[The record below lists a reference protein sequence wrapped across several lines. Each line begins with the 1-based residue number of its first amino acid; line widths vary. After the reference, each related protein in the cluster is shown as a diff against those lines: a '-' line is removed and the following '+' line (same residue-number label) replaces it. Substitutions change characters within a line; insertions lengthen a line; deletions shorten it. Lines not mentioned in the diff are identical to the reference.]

1 MAIFRFLCLKMGF
14 GGFPGVVTYGS
25 RGQDT
30 IESVLSSFR
39 GYFGFYR
46 SFNTAQTRPLNVRRV
61 LAENRFFDYIS
72 KS

>member
-1 MAIFRFLCLKMGF
+1 MVIFRFLCLKMGF
-14 GGFPGVVTYGS
+14 GGFPGLATYAS
-25 RGQDT
+25 RGLVT

-46 SFNTAQTRPLNVRRV
+46 SCNTAQTRPLNVRRV
-61 LAENRFFDYIS
+61 LAKNRFFDYIS